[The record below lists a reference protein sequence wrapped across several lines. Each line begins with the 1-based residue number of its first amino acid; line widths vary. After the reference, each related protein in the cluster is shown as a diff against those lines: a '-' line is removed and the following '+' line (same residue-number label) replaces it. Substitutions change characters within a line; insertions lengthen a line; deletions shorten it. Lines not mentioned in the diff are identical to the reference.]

1 MSDFKD
7 LSMQAKWY
15 ALRDLKRPNAK
26 LPGYKLLEEELRMRV
41 FIPKKEK
48 LLMKNG
54 KKVKMEV
61 PVIPDL
67 LFVHDTLEN
76 VRHIVEKTE
85 TLQFRYKRG
94 GRQHEP
100 IVVPDYDMERFI
112 HAVEVSGK
120 AKYYLPEDLTSQMC
134 GRRIRVVGGPMDG
147 SEGTLLTIRGSK
159 TRRLLV
165 ELPGF
170 FSVGVEVNPE
180 YIHLLE

>member
-26 LPGYKLLEEELRMRV
+26 LPAYKFLDEELKMRV
-41 FIPKKEK
+41 FVPKKEK
-48 LLMKNG
+48 LLIKDG
-54 KKVKMEV
+54 KRVKMEV
-61 PVIPDL
+61 PVISDL
-67 LFVHDTLEN
+67 LFVYDTLEN
-76 VRHIVEKTE
+76 IRRIVEKTD

-100 IVVPDYDMERFI
+100 IVVSDYDMERFI
-112 HAVEVSGK
+112 RAVEVSGK
-120 AKYYLPEDLTSQMC
+120 TKYYLPEELTPRMC

-147 SEGTLLTIRGSK
+147 AEGTLLAIRGSK
-159 TRRLLV
+159 IRRLLV